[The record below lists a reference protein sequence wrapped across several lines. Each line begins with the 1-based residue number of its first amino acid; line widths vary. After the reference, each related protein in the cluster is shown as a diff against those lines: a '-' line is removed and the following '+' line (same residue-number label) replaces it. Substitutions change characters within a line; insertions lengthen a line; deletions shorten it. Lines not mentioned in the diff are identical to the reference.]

1 MEQVAAADGP
11 QMRTGR
17 LFPLHAFE
25 VAMRDDPD
33 VRGVLYTGS
42 LGSGTADRFSDLDIE
57 LWVTDAAYARARVK
71 LREVLG
77 LLGDVRF
84 SYYFRNS
91 ATMTGFVGETWQP
104 VDLSLRTPTELQP
117 SAAYA
122 RARVVKDTN
131 DLLTH
136 VVAQSPRTPATAT
149 WEQARATIEEAIDI
163 QIYLALHN
171 ARGDAWTAIG
181 EASRQCG
188 ELYTLLAR
196 LRGRESFGFRYVD
209 HLLSSPERA
218 VLTQAWPA
226 APTREE
232 VRRAARGLWA
242 WTTHVWREAE
252 TVLGRSL
259 EVSIDETELLAAVE
273 RIYQQETN

>member
-1 MEQVAAADGP
+1 
-11 QMRTGR
+11 
-17 LFPLHAFE
+17 
-25 VAMRDDPD
+25 MRDDPD

-188 ELYTLLAR
+188 EVYTLLAR

-209 HLLSSPERA
+209 HLL
-218 VLTQAWPA
+218 
-226 APTREE
+226 TRQS
-232 VRRAARGLWA
+232 RNQKRCI
-242 WTTHVWREAE
+242 
-252 TVLGRSL
+252 L
-259 EVSIDETELLAAVE
+259 EH
-273 RIYQQETN
+273 R